1 MAEKVSEI
9 IVQFHLPPHVMFSLG
24 PCEELTSN
32 LLALCLTPDEGI
44 HLRFEAKVP
53 DQGMCLQ
60 PVDMEFHY
68 ETAFRDQTIPEAYE
82 RLLQDVME
90 GDSRLF
96 IRTDQIEEAWRVVDP
111 LLARWQELGAAGL
124 EPYGVGSWGPAAAD
138 EMLRRDGREW
148 LRGCGAHPMVAV
160 G

>member
-1 MAEKVSEI
+1 
-9 IVQFHLPPHVMFSLG
+9 
-24 PCEELTSN
+24 
-32 LLALCLTPDEGI
+32 
-44 HLRFEAKVP
+44 VP
-53 DQGMCLQ
+53 DQGLCLQ

-68 ETAFRDQTIPEAYE
+68 ESAFRDQTIPEAYE

-111 LLARWQELGAAGL
+111 LLARWQERGAAGL
-124 EPYGVGSWGPAAAD
+124 EPYEVGSWGPAAAD
-138 EMLRRDGREW
+138 EMLRRNVREW